1 VLINNAASVNARCF
15 FSIDQLYLSI
25 ILISRLTP
33 NIFFYFPL
41 IAFLYFDAAERGN
54 LCSLRLSSVTFLGG
68 LLNLSLSNP
77 SRRWKKKKTRNEL
90 QHRQRKEVSRKSTNF
105 DDIREQP
112 GTAMVVGARKRKTRA
127 IVVEHEIISPI
138 PTAATTTIQ
147 PEVYCT
153 VKTNERISFAIIET
167 SIFFFN
173 EIFFFWNCL
182 NSIYLSS
189 IYIAT

>member
-1 VLINNAASVNARCF
+1 M
-15 FSIDQLYLSI
+15 
-25 ILISRLTP
+25 
-33 NIFFYFPL
+33 
-41 IAFLYFDAAERGN
+41 
-54 LCSLRLSSVTFLGG
+54 
-68 LLNLSLSNP
+68 
-77 SRRWKKKKTRNEL
+77 KKKKTRNEL

-147 PEVYCT
+147 PEVYCI

-167 SIFFFN
+167 SIFFFFN
-173 EIFFFWNCL
+173 EIFFF
-182 NSIYLSS
+182 
-189 IYIAT
+189 